1 MRVNFRSKLF
11 DASSE
16 LPEGSFHGEDVA
28 TWLNGQLSGWKTS
41 VVGEDWGW
49 AIVAKKGDFDYTFG
63 IYDHDTVEVS
73 ENGPIWVIRLF
84 NRKDRSKWFQ
94 KLFKNIAPVTH
105 EEVLAE
111 VVGIL
116 EQADGVTE
124 VKIEPL

>member
-11 DASSE
+11 DADSE
-16 LPEGSFHGEDVA
+16 LPEGSFRGEDVA
-28 TWLNGQLSGWKTS
+28 KWLDRQLSGWKTS

-49 AIVAKKGDFDYTFG
+49 AITAKKGQFHYTIG
-63 IYDHDTVEVS
+63 IYDHDTDEVT
-73 ENGPIWVIRLF
+73 ENGPIWVVRLF
-84 NRKDRSKWFQ
+84 NRNDRSKWFL

-116 EQADGVTE
+116 KRTDGVSE
-124 VKIEPL
+124 VSVEAL